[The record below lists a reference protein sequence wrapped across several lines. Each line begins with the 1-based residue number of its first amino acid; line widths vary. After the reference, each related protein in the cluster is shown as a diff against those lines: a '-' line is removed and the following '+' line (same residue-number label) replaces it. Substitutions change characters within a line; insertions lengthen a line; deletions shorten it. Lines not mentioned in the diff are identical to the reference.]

1 MNRPVVIVGIGEVA
15 GVLARAFLRSG
26 YPVLPITRGMDIV
39 AESKE
44 ISDPLMVVVGVGEKD
59 FSSVV
64 KTIPD
69 GWRDRLV
76 LIQNELLPQD
86 WVVHGIEN
94 PTVLSVWFEKKK
106 GMDYKPLLP
115 TPILGPHA
123 DLIAESLVGID
134 IPCTVLGNSEEMLVQ
149 LVQKN
154 VFILTTNIA
163 GLALD
168 EGATTAMLW
177 GENRQLAVD
186 VANNA
191 IDLQEALTGQS
202 LPRDRLIEGLVQ
214 VLAAD
219 LDHKCKGRSAP
230 ARLARAIELADEK
243 GVEIKSIR
251 DLAKRLG

>member
-1 MNRPVVIVGIGEVA
+1 
-15 GVLARAFLRSG
+15 
-26 YPVLPITRGMDIV
+26 
-39 AESKE
+39 
-44 ISDPLMVVVGVGEKD
+44 
-59 FSSVV
+59 
-64 KTIPD
+64 
-69 GWRDRLV
+69 
-76 LIQNELLPQD
+76 
-86 WVVHGIEN
+86 
-94 PTVLSVWFEKKK
+94 
-106 GMDYKPLLP
+106 
-115 TPILGPHA
+115 
-123 DLIAESLVGID
+123 
-134 IPCTVLGNSEEMLVQ
+134 
-149 LVQKN
+149 
-154 VFILTTNIA
+154 VFILRTNIA